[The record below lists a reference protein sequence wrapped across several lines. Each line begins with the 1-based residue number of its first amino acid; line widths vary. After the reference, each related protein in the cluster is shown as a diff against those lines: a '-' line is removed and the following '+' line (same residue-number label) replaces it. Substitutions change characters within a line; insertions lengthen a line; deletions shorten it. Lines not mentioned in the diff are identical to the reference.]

1 MLPKISVIVPVYKA
15 EKYLHRCIDSI
26 LAQTFIDFELLL
38 INDGSPDN
46 SGAIC
51 DEYAR
56 KDSRISVFHKENGG
70 VSSARNLGLDNAKG
84 EWIAFVDADDWLKCK
99 YLEKLAKQLDA
110 DMIKCDIEPTS
121 NISSHKITENNK
133 YDVKQFIEKKGK
145 EFIARCVYATLF
157 KTNIIREFNIH
168 FNKQIR
174 YGEDMIFNLQY
185 LYHCQDIRLT
195 NYTGYVY
202 FSDTEIIYHNKYN
215 LSFHE
220 IEVALQKACE
230 VKSALKEKTGANM
243 DPYYDHYLY
252 FSMIPITKLADQESM
267 SEYFDLCKKF
277 ISSLDL
283 KMLYNTSYF
292 SPIIRGI
299 SELKLMYKKKLYA
312 NGKEL
317 YNALYCI
324 NSNCNVKISFPHKDF
339 YIWNWLIKHKLF
351 YILDLGLKFY
361 FTLKR
366 NFKNAFTTN

>member
-133 YDVKQFIEKKGK
+133 YDVKQFIEKNGK

-157 KTNIIREFNIH
+157 KTNIIRKFNIH
-168 FNKQIR
+168 FNEHIR

-185 LYHCQDIRLT
+185 LLHCQDIRFI

-202 FSDTEIIYHNKYN
+202 FTDTEIIYQNKYN
-215 LSFHE
+215 LSFHDIE
-220 IEVALQKACE
+220 ISLQKACE
-230 VKSALKEKTGANM
+230 VRNILREKTGANM

-252 FSMIPITKLADQESM
+252 FCMIPITKLADQENM

-277 ISSLDL
+277 IPSIDL
-283 KMLYNTSYF
+283 NAFYSTSF
-292 SPIIRGI
+292 ISPVIKGL
-299 SELKLMYKKKLYA
+299 SELKYMYERKLYA
-312 NGKEL
+312 DGKEL
-317 YNALYCI
+317 YKALYCI
-324 NSNCNVKISFPHKDF
+324 NSNCNVKIKFPYKDF

-351 YILDLGLKFY
+351 CILDAGLKFY
-361 FTLKR
+361 FLIKR
-366 NFKNAFTTN
+366 IYNRP